1 MRVSVVV
8 VGGGPAGLAMS
19 RRLAHVGVD
28 HVVLE
33 RGEVVNSWRSERW
46 DSLRLLTPNWMTQL
60 PGHGYEGADPDGF
73 MTAAEA
79 VAFFDGYRRRFD
91 PPLLTHVTVLSVRRT
106 ATGYAVV
113 TDAGHWDCDAV
124 VAATGAS
131 SQPRVPA
138 VAADW
143 PRHIEQVTALE
154 YRRPAQFDRGGQVV
168 VVGASASGVQIA
180 DELRRGG
187 HDVTIA
193 VGEHIRVPRVY
204 RGRDIYW
211 WLEAIGQLDERYD
224 EVDDIDRARRHASV
238 QVVGN
243 DEGRDLDLSSLHQ
256 GGVRVVGR
264 VMAVAGNTAQ
274 CSGGLASIVTNAD
287 LKQARLL
294 GRIDEFVSAAGL
306 DDEVGP
312 AITPAPTRLDNVATE
327 LDLRRFSTVVWATGY
342 RPTYDWLDP
351 AAFGRPHQVVHDGG
365 VARLPGL
372 YLMGLPFMRRRR
384 SNLIGGM
391 RFDAAD
397 LAGHM
402 RGYLDDVARAR
413 TIRSGTVGSAR
424 PGQQRLARAMDDV
437 LDGTRA
443 AD

>member
-1 MRVSVVV
+1 
-8 VGGGPAGLAMS
+8 MS
-19 RRLAHVGVD
+19 HRLTDLGVD
-28 HVVLE
+28 HIVLE
-33 RGEVVNSWRSERW
+33 RGEVVNSWRRERW

-60 PGHGYEGADPDGF
+60 PGHGYDGDDPNGF

-91 PPLLTHVTVLSVRRT
+91 PPVLTHVTVRSVRRT
-106 ATGYAVV
+106 ADGFDVV
-113 TDAGHWDCDAV
+113 TDAGHWQCDAV

-138 VAADW
+138 VGADW
-143 PRHIEQVTALE
+143 PRGIEQVTALE
-154 YRRPAQFDRGGQVV
+154 YRRPSQFDRAGEVL

-180 DELRRGG
+180 DELRCSG

-193 VGEHIRVPRVY
+193 VGEHIRVPRTY
-204 RGRDIYW
+204 RSRDIYW
-211 WLEAIGQLDERYD
+211 WMDAIGQLDERYD

-243 DEGRDLDLSSLHQ
+243 DDGHDLDLNSLQH
-256 GGVRVVGR
+256 GGVRVIGR
-264 VMAVAGNTAQ
+264 VMAVAGDKAQ
-274 CSGGLASIVTNAD
+274 CSGGLASLVANAD

-294 GRIDEFVSAAGL
+294 RRIDDFVSASGL
-306 DDEVGP
+306 DSDVGP
-312 AITPAPTRLDNVATE
+312 VTVPAPTRLGHVATE
-327 LDLRRFSTVVWATGY
+327 LDLARFSTVVWATGY
-342 RPTYDWLDP
+342 RPTYDWLDA
-351 AAFGRPHQVVHDGG
+351 AAFGRSRKVVHDGG

-391 RFDAAD
+391 RLDAAD
-397 LAGHM
+397 LAGHL
-402 RGYLDDVARAR
+402 RGFLDDVARTR
-413 TIRSGTVGSAR
+413 TTRGGVAGSGRT
-424 PGQQRLARAMDDV
+424 GQQRLAGAMDDV
-437 LDGTRA
+437 LDGTRS

>member
-8 VGGGPAGLAMS
+8 VGGGPAGLAVS

-33 RGEVVNSWRSERW
+33 RGEVVNSWRHERW
-46 DSLRLLTPNWMTQL
+46 DSLRLLTPNWMTRL
-60 PGHGYEGADPDGF
+60 PGHGYDGADPDGF

-79 VAFFDGYRRRFD
+79 VAFFDGYRQRFD
-91 PPLLTHVTVLSVRRT
+91 PPLLTHVTVLSARRT
-106 ATGYAVV
+106 ETGFAVV
-113 TDAGHWDCDAV
+113 TDGGHWECDAV

-131 SQPRVPA
+131 SQPRIPP

-143 PRHIEQVTALE
+143 PRAIEQATALA
-154 YRRPAQFDRGGQVV
+154 YRRPSQFGHDGQVL

-180 DELRRGG
+180 DELRRHG

-193 VGEHIRVPRVY
+193 VGEHIRVPRAY

-211 WLEAIGQLDERYD
+211 WLDAIGQLDERYD

-243 DEGRDLDLSSLHQ
+243 DDDRDLDLNALQ
-256 GGVRVVGR
+256 EGGVRVVGR
-264 VMAVAGNTAQ
+264 VMAVAGNRAQ
-274 CSGGLASIVTNAD
+274 CSGGLASLVMNAD

-294 GRIDEFVSAAGL
+294 ERIDELIATSDLG
-306 DDEVGP
+306 DDVGP
-312 AITPAPTRLDNVATE
+312 AIRPAPTRLAGVATE

-351 AAFGRPHQVVHDGG
+351 AAFGRQHSVVHDGG

-397 LAGHM
+397 LAAHL
-402 RGYLDDVARAR
+402 RGYLDDVARTR
-413 TIRSGTVGSAR
+413 TTQSRTVRSAR
-424 PGQQRLARAMDDV
+424 PGQQRLARPMDDV
-437 LDGTRA
+437 LDRTRA